1 MRTFKVK
8 LELDGG
14 WAFLQ
19 VTAVNLEDAM
29 FKAEEKFKATHANS
43 VFSIGLK
50 AVAVHAEPGTLIT

>member
-29 FKAEEKFKATHANS
+29 IKAEEKFTATH
-43 VFSIGLK
+43 GLK